1 MPLPI
6 RQSGE
11 SESDFIGRCIPVMVR
26 EGKDQD
32 QASTICYSQLEGNTM
47 TLRVNIRSRVV
58 NSAIRRETRNGR
70 EVIVVPSA
78 TLPDNVVM
86 NQIKYP
92 ADVIAKSYQTID
104 NTPAPLGHPMVNGKF
119 ISAQS
124 PEGINLGWIGAHNTN
139 VRRENGRVFVDKV
152 IDVEVAKRHPRGED
166 LLAAI
171 NEQKPIHT
179 STGVMLETM
188 PEKGEGYDRIAT
200 NMVFDH
206 DAILLDEPGAATP
219 EQGVGIYVNSQGE
232 EVDALNVDL
241 PSEFLEQV
249 AEEIMWKQ
257 EREQREQKKRGIME
271 ALLDWINGIKTD
283 DRADN
288 GLIANRNEDDTMPVS
303 EKDFAELNGK
313 VDQLVANSGADA
325 VAEALKP
332 LLTPIT
338 DRLTA
343 LEANAKKAEEAE
355 RQGYVDQIVKANLLD
370 EDTAKALD
378 VNAAKALAAKCK
390 PAGPAAGAIGGFQ
403 ANNEEEDPWK
413 GVDLNANLDK
423 AAKGGE

>member
-1 MPLPI
+1 
-6 RQSGE
+6 
-11 SESDFIGRCIPVMVR
+11 
-26 EGKDQD
+26 
-32 QASTICYSQLEGNTM
+32 M

-86 NQIKYP
+86 NAIKYP
-92 ADVIAKSYQTID
+92 ADIIAKSYQTLN

-124 PEGINLGWIGAHNTN
+124 PQGINLGWVGAYNEN

-152 IDVEVAKRHPRGED
+152 IDVEVAKRHPRGEE
-166 LLAAI
+166 LLTAI
-171 NEQKPIHT
+171 SEQKPIHT

-188 PEKGEGYDRIAT
+188 PEKGEGYDRVAT
-200 NMVFDH
+200 NMAFDH

-219 EQGVGIYVNSQGE
+219 EQGVGIYVNTQGE
-232 EVDALNVDL
+232 EVEALNVDL
-241 PSEFLEQV
+241 PEEFLAAV
-249 AEEIMWKQ
+249 ADEMMYQQGRQ
-257 EREQREQKKRGIME
+257 ERAQKKRGIME
-271 ALLDWINGIKTD
+271 ALRDLLKGLTDD

-288 GLIANRNEDDTMPVS
+288 GLIANQDEDDTMPVS
-303 EKDFAELNGK
+303 EKDFEALSGK
-313 VDQLVANSGADA
+313 VDQLVANSGAEA

-332 LLTPIT
+332 LLTPIA

-343 LEANAKKAEEAE
+343 LEANSKKAEEAE
-355 RQGYVDQIVKANLLD
+355 RAGYVEQIVKANLLD
-370 EDTAKALD
+370 EETAKALD

-390 PAGPAAGAIGGFQ
+390 PAGPAAGAVAGFQ
-403 ANNEEEDPWK
+403 ANADEEDPWK
-413 GVDLNANLDK
+413 GVDLNANIDA
-423 AAKGGE
+423 AAKGGK

>member
-1 MPLPI
+1 
-6 RQSGE
+6 
-11 SESDFIGRCIPVMVR
+11 
-26 EGKDQD
+26 
-32 QASTICYSQLEGNTM
+32 M

-86 NQIKYP
+86 NSIKYP
-92 ADVIAKSYQTID
+92 ADVIANSYQTLN

-124 PEGINLGWIGAHNTN
+124 PEGLNLGWIGAHNTN
-139 VRRENGRVFVDKV
+139 VRRKNGRVFLDKV

-188 PEKGEGYDRIAT
+188 PEKGDGYDRVAT
-200 NMVFDH
+200 NMAFDH

-232 EVDALNVDL
+232 EMDAQNVDL
-241 PSEFLEQV
+241 PEEFLEAV
-249 AEEIMWKQ
+249 ADEMIYQQAKQ
-257 EREQREQKKRGIME
+257 ERKEKKRGIME
-271 ALLDWINGIKTD
+271 ALRDLLKGLTDD

-288 GLIANRNEDDTMPVS
+288 GLIANQDEDDTMSVS
-303 EKDFAELNGK
+303 EKDFAELSGK
-313 VDQLVANSGADA
+313 VDTLVANSGAEA

-338 DRLTA
+338 QRLDA
-343 LEANAKKAEEAE
+343 MEANAKKAEEAE
-355 RQGYVDQIVKANLLD
+355 RQGYVEQIVKANLLD
-370 EDTAKALD
+370 EETAKALD

-390 PAGPAAGAIGGFQ
+390 PAGPAAGAVGGFQ
-403 ANNEEEDPWK
+403 ANADEEDPWK

-423 AAKGGE
+423 AAGGAK

>member
-1 MPLPI
+1 
-6 RQSGE
+6 
-11 SESDFIGRCIPVMVR
+11 
-26 EGKDQD
+26 
-32 QASTICYSQLEGNTM
+32 M

-86 NQIKYP
+86 NQVKYP

-188 PEKGEGYDRIAT
+188 PEQGEGYDRIAT

-241 PSEFLEQV
+241 PEEFLEAV
-249 AEEIMWKQ
+249 ADEMLYQQTKQ
-257 EREQREQKKRGIME
+257 ERKEKKRGIME
-271 ALLDWINGIKTD
+271 ALRDLLKGLTDD

-288 GLIANRNEDDTMPVS
+288 GLIANQDEDDTMSVS
-303 EKDFAELNGK
+303 EKDFAELSGK
-313 VDQLVANSGADA
+313 VDTLVANSGAEA

-338 DRLTA
+338 QRLDA
-343 LEANAKKAEEAE
+343 MEANAKKAEEAE
-355 RQGYVDQIVKANLLD
+355 RQGYVEQIVKANLLD
-370 EDTAKALD
+370 EETAKALD

-403 ANNEEEDPWK
+403 ANAEKDDYWANYDPY
-413 GVDLNANLDK
+413 A
-423 AAKGGE
+423 AAKEEA

>member
-1 MPLPI
+1 
-6 RQSGE
+6 
-11 SESDFIGRCIPVMVR
+11 
-26 EGKDQD
+26 
-32 QASTICYSQLEGNTM
+32 M

-86 NQIKYP
+86 NQVKYP
-92 ADVIAKSYQTID
+92 ADVIAKSYHTID

-139 VRRENGRVFVDKV
+139 VRRENGRVLVDKV
-152 IDVEVAKRHPRGED
+152 IDVEVAKRHPRGEE
-166 LLAAI
+166 LLTAI

-179 STGVMLETM
+179 STGVMLETV
-188 PEKGEGYDRIAT
+188 PEQGEGYDRIAT

-232 EVDALNVDL
+232 EVEALNVDL
-241 PSEFLEQV
+241 PEEFLEAV
-249 AEEIMWKQ
+249 ADEMLYQQIKQ
-257 EREQREQKKRGIME
+257 ERKEKKRGIME
-271 ALLDWINGIKTD
+271 ALRDLLKGLTDD

-325 VAEALKP
+325 VAEALTP

-390 PAGPAAGAIGGFQ
+390 PAGPAAGAVGGFQ
-403 ANNEEEDPWK
+403 ANTDDEDPWK